1 MKQFNLNIDII
12 SVFPANVMEKCPP
25 PQKKCKTIYFQDL
38 KILTF

>member
-25 PQKKCKTIYFQDL
+25 PKKNAKLYIF
-38 KILTF
+38 KI

>member
-25 PQKKCKTIYFQDL
+25 PPNKNAKLYIF
-38 KILTF
+38 KI